1 MVAEQPQRAR
11 TFPHTDAVLTRVD
24 WFRLLAELLKAGR
37 PLTAVARDT
46 SIPRST
52 VQQWWYE
59 HSEPTHYRGERLIA
73 YWMTVTGKSRDS
85 VPRTRRYSRP
95 S

>member
-1 MVAEQPQRAR
+1 MVAEPVQRSR
-11 TFPHTDAVLTRVD
+11 TFPHTDAVLTRVH
-24 WFRLLAELLKAGR
+24 WFRLLAELLKAGK

-46 SIPRST
+46 GLPVST
-52 VQQWWYE
+52 VQGWWYE
-59 HSEPTHYRGERLIA
+59 HSEPTHFRGEVLIS
-73 YWMTVTGKSRDS
+73 YWMAVTGKSRDS